1 VLTTRAGAKHVNL
14 ARSLGIVHYVA
25 KPVEEDAF
33 VRLIGSL
40 IGRRAAMAPSEVA
53 R

>member
-1 VLTTRAGAKHVNL
+1 VSL

-25 KPVEEDAF
+25 KPVDEEAF
-33 VRLIGSL
+33 VHLIVSL
-40 IGRRAAMAPSEVA
+40 TGRGAAMAEVA